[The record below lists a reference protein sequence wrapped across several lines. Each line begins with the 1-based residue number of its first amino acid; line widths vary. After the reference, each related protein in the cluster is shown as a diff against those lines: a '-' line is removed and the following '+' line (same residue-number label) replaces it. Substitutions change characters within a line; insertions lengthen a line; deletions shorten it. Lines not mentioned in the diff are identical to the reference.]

1 MKTVTTVNEVRE
13 LVSKA
18 RSEGKSIGLVPTMGA
33 LHRGHCSLVE
43 KAVSECGYV
52 VVSIFVNPTQ
62 FGPNEDL
69 DAYPRTLEADGELCR
84 KAGAALI
91 FAPSASEMYPERLT
105 TWVVVEGPL
114 TETLCGASRPG
125 HFRGVTTI
133 CAKLFNIVRPDR
145 AYFGRKDAQQLA
157 VIRTMVRNLNMPL
170 EIVPCETVREESGLA
185 MSSRNEYLSPEQRSE
200 AIVLNKALKACK
212 AAFDS
217 GEKNTGTL
225 KTLMREILG
234 GCSEGIIDYAEIVD
248 ALTFERID
256 TIERPALAALAVRI
270 GPARLIDNIT
280 LRNDTP

>member
-125 HFRGVTTI
+125 HFRGVTTV

-200 AIVLNKALKACK
+200 AVVLNKALKACK

-234 GCSEGIIDYAEIVD
+234 GCSEGKIDYAEIVD

-280 LRNDTP
+280 LGNDTP